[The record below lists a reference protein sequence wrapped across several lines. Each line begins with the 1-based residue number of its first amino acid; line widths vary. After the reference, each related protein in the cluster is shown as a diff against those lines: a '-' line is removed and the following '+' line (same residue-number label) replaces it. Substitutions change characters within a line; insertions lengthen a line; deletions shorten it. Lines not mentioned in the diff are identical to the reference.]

1 VFPTEDAEEPD
12 MEGTAALIYLLAGV
26 LLVNLF
32 ALVRRL

>member
-1 VFPTEDAEEPD
+1 